1 MTMRLASINLLSLSA
16 RAFGNRETETENGV
30 RRDDPARDPGDRLR
44 AEKANDIL
52 RAEERRQVLRRVA
65 SRSGEIARRA
75 TIRVPARAILS
86 LPAWAR
92 RSRPRPSVARPR
104 GSFISASLPTTF
116 SPSFE
121 DCPPE
126 YTTPSNYGINY

>member
-1 MTMRLASINLLSLSA
+1 MTVHLASINFLSLSA

-30 RRDDPARDPGDRLR
+30 WRDDPARDPGDRLR

-52 RAEERRQVLRRVA
+52 RAEERRQVSRRVA

-92 RSRPRPSVARPR
+92 RSRPRPSARLVHLGIASNCLFTFFR
-104 GSFISASLPTTF
+104 GL
-116 SPSFE
+116 
-121 DCPPE
+121 PPE